1 MSLELENASGLG
13 LRVRFE
19 ELEGLGVA
27 LEAVEAVGTL
37 EQELVLAVRLEERK
51 RLIEFAQLQ
60 QGSDL
65 ASKSVGIV
73 GRDLQDC
80 GAETSGI
87 I

>member
-1 MSLELENASGLG
+1 LSLELENTSGLG
-13 LRVRFE
+13 LGVRFE

-60 QGSDL
+60 QASNL

-73 GRDLQDC
+73 WRDLQDC
-80 GAETSGI
+80 GAERSGI
-87 I
+87 N